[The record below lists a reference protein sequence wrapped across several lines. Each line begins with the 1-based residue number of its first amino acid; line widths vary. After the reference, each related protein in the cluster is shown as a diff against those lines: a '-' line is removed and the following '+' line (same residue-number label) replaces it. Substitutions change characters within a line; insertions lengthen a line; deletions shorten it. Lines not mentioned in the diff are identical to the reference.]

1 MLRTPNLRVCA
12 MAPAPVEVVE
22 VEPVTDDV
30 QNSFEVEKPKK
41 SRADSPAPKKE
52 GKESKEQELKDVAK
66 ILAAEALDKKATMQT
81 QTPAAAAA
89 APAAEAKTTSCRVHD
104 KKKLAAL
111 IIVVCALL
119 ATGMFEDYRARGLAI
134 MKLATV
140 PFAVT
145 TSIMG
150 VAASLYV
157 LRGKFGKLSIPFR
170 TAKKDD

>member
-1 MLRTPNLRVCA
+1 

-52 GKESKEQELKDVAK
+52 GKESKEQDLKDVAK

-89 APAAEAKTTSCRVHD
+89 AAAPAEAKTTSCRVHD

-145 TSIMG
+145 TSLMG